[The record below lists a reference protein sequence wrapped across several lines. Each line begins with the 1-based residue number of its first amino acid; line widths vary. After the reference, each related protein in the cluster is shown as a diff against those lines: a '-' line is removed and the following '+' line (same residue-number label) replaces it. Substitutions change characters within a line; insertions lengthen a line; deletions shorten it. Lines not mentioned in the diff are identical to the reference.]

1 MIKIGIQGAGQVG
14 KRHADAIAKID
25 NAQLVA
31 VADLDESR
39 AREVALPHGAA
50 FMTDYH
56 EIYALDLDAII
67 NCLPHDLHHESSL
80 LAADRQLHLLL
91 EKPIC
96 LTLAEAR
103 DVIEAYE
110 RKGVKLMTGYVHRYR
125 QEMLDAKALID
136 AGQLGQVV
144 TAADNFCSSGGS
156 HVPQWVWKKAR
167 SGGGVHMYGGIHAV
181 DRLRWF
187 LGSEVR
193 TVYAKMRTYSAP
205 MDVEDGLVAFLEF
218 EDGALASLVQNSPR
232 YASVGGWRTELFGS
246 VGNLVINFS
255 KSLEFS
261 SNSNRFVRTYERYD
275 HFERQMREFVSAI
288 EEDREP
294 WVTGRDGLLSLAV
307 VLAVYESARI
317 NKPVELSELLN
328 GTV

>member
-1 MIKIGIQGAGQVG
+1 M
-14 KRHADAIAKID
+14 
-25 NAQLVA
+25 
-31 VADLDESR
+31 
-39 AREVALPHGAA
+39 
-50 FMTDYH
+50 
-56 EIYALDLDAII
+56 
-67 NCLPHDLHHESSL
+67 
-80 LAADRQLHLLL
+80 LL
-91 EKPIC
+91 EKPMC
-96 LTLAEAR
+96 LTLEEAH
-103 DVIEAYE
+103 DVIAACNQHA
-110 RKGVKLMTGYVHRYR
+110 VKLMIGYVHRYR